1 MKELYLIDALNIIFR
16 NYHVMKNYPLLN
28 TQGENV
34 NAFIGFFKTLFFII
48 KEKNPKYLIITFD
61 SEVLTFRKQ
70 KYPNYKATRDLP
82 PDDLIPQIGWIKE
95 GLLKAKIPIFEL
107 EGYEADDLLAS
118 FAKKAAKNNYLTYII
133 SPDKDLLQTMSK
145 YIKILKIE
153 NNSFIEMDNEYVIKK
168 FGVNS
173 FQIKDYLAIVGDRSD
188 NIPGIKGIGLKG
200 AANLL
205 KEFKTLN
212 GIYSNLELINK
223 KHQELLIKE
232 KENAFLSYEL
242 VSLEENLKIPEIE
255 NFALKNFSEEIISL
269 FEKHSA
275 ISLIKTYKKDIL
287 KQEKEN
293 ADQKSLFKQEKENAD
308 QKSLFKQEKENAD
321 QKSLFK
327 QEPITN
333 SLDDINTID
342 TENVK
347 YRSITTKIEL
357 DDLIESLKK
366 AKYISID
373 TETSSLDTYTAK
385 LIGISV
391 SFKEFEGYYI
401 PIEAKGKIYIEKN
414 YIIQKFNNLF
424 ESNPKIIGQNFKF
437 DYKILKNNGFSPI
450 PPYFD
455 TMIAAYLIDTNSKVS
470 LDFLA
475 EKYLMHKNIKYEDV
489 IQKNDNN
496 FANISLEMATSY
508 SSEDA
513 DITFR
518 LFNIFTK
525 KLKEDKLDKLMHEI
539 EMPFNKVIIEMEENG
554 IYLDKEYLK
563 EYGKEL
569 GKELEVIESEIIK
582 SIGIDF
588 NLNSPKQMHE
598 ILFEKLNLKLPEKMK
613 KDSTD
618 IKVLES
624 LREQHE
630 SIENLIKYRQIA
642 KLKSTYTD
650 NLIELINYKTNRLHT
665 SFIQT
670 KTATGRI
677 TSINPNLQNIP
688 IKDEKGRKIRKA
700 FKPENGNIFISADY
714 SQIELAIL
722 AHLSQDEVL
731 IKAFENNKD
740 IHTETASKLFKIEE
754 KEITPNLRRIAK
766 SINFGIIYRMSDFR
780 LAKELGITKEEAKGF
795 INSYFDSYPK
805 IKEFIINQIN
815 FVRNAGY
822 SETILKRRRY
832 IKEINSNNY
841 LERSAAER
849 IAINSTIQGS
859 AADIM
864 KIAMVKVFN
873 EFKNKKMK
881 SKILL
886 QVHDEMLIESPIEE
900 ENEVKKILKI
910 IMETAYTLNL
920 PLRANIET
928 GKSWG
933 EIH

>member
-48 KEKNPKYLIITFD
+48 KEKNPEHLIITFD
-61 SEVLTFRKQ
+61 SEVPTFRKQ
-70 KYPNYKATRDLP
+70 KYPSYKATRDLP

-95 GLLKAKIPIFEL
+95 GLLKAKIPIFEM

-133 SPDKDLLQTMSK
+133 SPDKDLLQTMSE
-145 YIKILKIE
+145 YVKILKIE
-153 NNSFIEMDNEYVIKK
+153 NNSFIEMGNEYVTKK

-188 NIPGIKGIGLKG
+188 NIPGIKGIGAKG

-205 KEFKTLN
+205 REFKTLD
-212 GIYSNLELINK
+212 GIYSNLEIINK
-223 KHQELLIKE
+223 KHRELLIKE

-275 ISLIKTYKKDIL
+275 ITLIKTYKKDIL

-293 ADQKSLFKQEKENAD
+293 ADQKSLFKQE
-308 QKSLFKQEKENAD
+308 
-321 QKSLFK
+321 
-327 QEPITN
+327 PTTN
-333 SLDDINTID
+333 NLDDINTID

-385 LIGISV
+385 LIGISI
-391 SFKEFEGYYI
+391 SFKEFEGCYI

-424 ESNPKIIGQNFKF
+424 ESNPKIIGQNYKF
-437 DYKILKNNGFSPI
+437 DYKILKNNGFNPI

-489 IQKNDNN
+489 IQKNDN

-518 LFNIFTK
+518 LFNLFTK
-525 KLKEDKLDKLMHEI
+525 KLKEDKLDRLMHEI

-569 GKELEVIESEIIK
+569 GKELELIENEIIK

-815 FVRNAGY
+815 FVKNAGY

-849 IAINSTIQGS
+849 IAINSIIQGS

-873 EFKNKKMK
+873 EFKSKKME

-910 IMETAYTLNL
+910 MMETAYTLNL

>member
-1 MKELYLIDALNIIFR
+1 MRELYLIDALNIIFR

-28 TQGENV
+28 TRGENV

-48 KEKNPKYLIITFD
+48 KEKNPKHLIITFD
-61 SEVLTFRKQ
+61 SEIPTFRKQ
-70 KYPNYKATRDLP
+70 KYPNYKATRDAP

-95 GLLKAKIPIFEL
+95 GLLKAKIPIFEI

-133 SPDKDLLQTMSK
+133 SPDKDLLQTMSEH
-145 YIKILKIE
+145 IKILKIE
-153 NNSFIEMDNEYVIKK
+153 NNSFVEMDNEYVIKK
-168 FGVNS
+168 FGINS

-188 NIPGIKGIGLKG
+188 NIPGIKGIGPKG

-205 KEFKTLN
+205 REFKTLK
-212 GIYSNLELINK
+212 GIYSNLELISK
-223 KHQELLIKE
+223 KHQEILIKE
-232 KENAFLSYEL
+232 KENAFLSYDL
-242 VSLEENLKIPEIE
+242 VSLEEDLKIPEIE
-255 NFALKNFSEEIISL
+255 NFSLKNFSKELIPL

-287 KQEKEN
+287 KQEEEN
-293 ADQKSLFKQEKENAD
+293 VAQKSLFT
-308 QKSLFKQEKENAD
+308 
-321 QKSLFK
+321 
-327 QEPITN
+327 QEPVADN
-333 SLDDINTID
+333 LDTLNTID

-347 YRSITTKIEL
+347 YHSITTKKEL
-357 DDLIESLKK
+357 DNLIESLKK

-373 TETSSLDTYTAK
+373 TETSSLDIYTAR
-385 LIGISV
+385 LIGISI

-401 PIEAKGKIYIEKN
+401 PIEAKGKIYIEKH

-424 ESNPKIIGQNFKF
+424 ESNPKIIGQNYKF

-489 IQKNDNN
+489 IQKNDN

-525 KLKEDKLDKLMHEI
+525 KLKEDGLDKLMHEV
-539 EMPFNKVIIEMEENG
+539 EMPFNNVIIEMEENG
-554 IYLDKEYLK
+554 IYLDREYLK

-569 GKELEVIESEIIK
+569 GQELELIENEIIK
-582 SIGIDF
+582 SVGINF

-598 ILFEKLNLKLPEKMK
+598 ILFEKLNLKLSEKMK

-624 LREQHE
+624 LIEQHE
-630 SIENLIKYRQIA
+630 SIENIIKHRQIA

-650 NLIELINYKTNRLHT
+650 NLIELINHKTNRLHT

-722 AHLSQDEVL
+722 AHLSQDEAL

-754 KEITPNLRRIAK
+754 KEITPDLRRIAK

-805 IKEFIINQIN
+805 IKEFITNQIN
-815 FVRNAGY
+815 FVRNTGY

-849 IAINSTIQGS
+849 IAINSIIQGS

-864 KIAMVKVFN
+864 KIAMVRVFN
-873 EFKNKKMK
+873 EFKSKKME

-886 QVHDEMLIESPIEE
+886 QVHDEMLIESPIKEK
-900 ENEVKKILKI
+900 NEVEKILKI
-910 IMETAYTLNL
+910 MMETAYTLNL

>member
-1 MKELYLIDALNIIFR
+1 
-16 NYHVMKNYPLLN
+16 
-28 TQGENV
+28 
-34 NAFIGFFKTLFFII
+34 
-48 KEKNPKYLIITFD
+48 
-61 SEVLTFRKQ
+61 
-70 KYPNYKATRDLP
+70 
-82 PDDLIPQIGWIKE
+82 
-95 GLLKAKIPIFEL
+95 
-107 EGYEADDLLAS
+107 
-118 FAKKAAKNNYLTYII
+118 
-133 SPDKDLLQTMSK
+133 
-145 YIKILKIE
+145 
-153 NNSFIEMDNEYVIKK
+153 
-168 FGVNS
+168 
-173 FQIKDYLAIVGDRSD
+173 
-188 NIPGIKGIGLKG
+188 
-200 AANLL
+200 
-205 KEFKTLN
+205 
-212 GIYSNLELINK
+212 
-223 KHQELLIKE
+223 
-232 KENAFLSYEL
+232 
-242 VSLEENLKIPEIE
+242 
-255 NFALKNFSEEIISL
+255 
-269 FEKHSA
+269 
-275 ISLIKTYKKDIL
+275 
-287 KQEKEN
+287 
-293 ADQKSLFKQEKENAD
+293 
-308 QKSLFKQEKENAD
+308 
-321 QKSLFK
+321 
-327 QEPITN
+327 
-333 SLDDINTID
+333 
-342 TENVK
+342 
-347 YRSITTKIEL
+347 
-357 DDLIESLKK
+357 
-366 AKYISID
+366 
-373 TETSSLDTYTAK
+373 
-385 LIGISV
+385 
-391 SFKEFEGYYI
+391 
-401 PIEAKGKIYIEKN
+401 
-414 YIIQKFNNLF
+414 
-424 ESNPKIIGQNFKF
+424 
-437 DYKILKNNGFSPI
+437 
-450 PPYFD
+450 
-455 TMIAAYLIDTNSKVS
+455 
-470 LDFLA
+470 
-475 EKYLMHKNIKYEDV
+475 
-489 IQKNDNN
+489 
-496 FANISLEMATSY
+496 
-508 SSEDA
+508 
-513 DITFR
+513 
-518 LFNIFTK
+518 
-525 KLKEDKLDKLMHEI
+525 MHEI

-569 GKELEVIESEIIK
+569 GKELKAIENEIIK

-780 LAKELGITKEEAKGF
+780 LAKELRITKEEAKGF

-849 IAINSTIQGS
+849 IAINSIIQGS

-873 EFKNKKMK
+873 EFKSKKME

-910 IMETAYTLNL
+910 MMETAYTLNL

>member
-48 KEKNPKYLIITFD
+48 KEKNPEHLIVTFD
-61 SEVLTFRKQ
+61 SEVPTFRKQ
-70 KYPNYKATRDLP
+70 KYPSYKATRDSP

-118 FAKKAAKNNYLTYII
+118 FAKKAARNNYLTYII

-173 FQIKDYLAIVGDRSD
+173 FQVKDYLAIVGDRSD
-188 NIPGIKGIGLKG
+188 NIPGIKGIGPKG

-205 KEFKTLN
+205 REFKTLD

-223 KHQELLIKE
+223 KHRELLIKE

-242 VSLEENLKIPEIE
+242 ISLEENLKIPEIE

-275 ISLIKTYKKDIL
+275 IALIKTYKKDIL

-293 ADQKSLFKQEKENAD
+293 VDQKSLFKQE
-308 QKSLFKQEKENAD
+308 L
-321 QKSLFK
+321 
-327 QEPITN
+327 ITN
-333 SLDDINTID
+333 SLNDINTID

-347 YRSITTKIEL
+347 YYSITTKIEL
-357 DDLIESLKK
+357 DNLIESLKK

-385 LIGISV
+385 LIGISI

-401 PIEAKGKIYIEKN
+401 PIEAKGKIYIEKD

-424 ESNPKIIGQNFKF
+424 KSNPKIIGQNYKF

-489 IQKNDNN
+489 IQKNDN

-563 EYGKEL
+563 EYGREL
-569 GKELEVIESEIIK
+569 GKELELIENEIIK

-624 LREQHE
+624 LRGQHE

-688 IKDEKGRKIRKA
+688 IKDEKGRKIRKV
-700 FKPENGNIFISADY
+700 FKPEHGNIFISADY

-805 IKEFIINQIN
+805 IKEFITNQIN
-815 FVRNAGY
+815 FVRNTGY

-849 IAINSTIQGS
+849 IAINSIIQGS

-873 EFKNKKMK
+873 EFKSKKMG

-886 QVHDEMLIESPIEE
+886 QVHDEMLIESPVEE
-900 ENEVKKILKI
+900 ENEAKKILKI
-910 IMETAYTLNL
+910 MMETAYTLNL

>member
-1 MKELYLIDALNIIFR
+1 MRELYLIDALNIIFR

-28 TQGENV
+28 TRGENV

-48 KEKNPKYLIITFD
+48 KEKNPKHLIITFD
-61 SEVLTFRKQ
+61 SEIPTFRKQ
-70 KYPNYKATRDLP
+70 KYPNYKATRDAP

-95 GLLKAKIPIFEL
+95 GLLKAKIPIFEI

-133 SPDKDLLQTMSK
+133 SPDKDLLQTMSEH
-145 YIKILKIE
+145 IKILKIE
-153 NNSFIEMDNEYVIKK
+153 NNSFVEMDNEYVIKK
-168 FGVNS
+168 FGINS

-188 NIPGIKGIGLKG
+188 NIPGIKGIGPKG

-205 KEFKTLN
+205 REFKTLK
-212 GIYSNLELINK
+212 GIYSNLELISK
-223 KHQELLIKE
+223 KHQEILIKE
-232 KENAFLSYEL
+232 KENAFLSYDL
-242 VSLEENLKIPEIE
+242 VSLEEDLKIPEIE
-255 NFALKNFSEEIISL
+255 NFSLENFSKELISL

-287 KQEKEN
+287 KQEEEN
-293 ADQKSLFKQEKENAD
+293 VAQKSLFT
-308 QKSLFKQEKENAD
+308 
-321 QKSLFK
+321 
-327 QEPITN
+327 QEPIADN
-333 SLDDINTID
+333 LDTLNTID

-347 YRSITTKIEL
+347 YHSITTKKEL
-357 DDLIESLKK
+357 DNLIESLKK

-373 TETSSLDTYTAK
+373 TETSSLDIYTAR
-385 LIGISV
+385 LIGISI

-401 PIEAKGKIYIEKN
+401 PIEAKGKIYIEKH

-424 ESNPKIIGQNFKF
+424 ESNPKIIGQNYKF

-489 IQKNDNN
+489 IQKNDN

-525 KLKEDKLDKLMHEI
+525 KLKEDGLDKLMHEV
-539 EMPFNKVIIEMEENG
+539 EMPFNNVIIEMEENG
-554 IYLDKEYLK
+554 IYLDREYLK

-569 GKELEVIESEIIK
+569 GQELELIENEIIK
-582 SIGIDF
+582 SIGINF

-624 LREQHE
+624 LIGQHE
-630 SIENLIKYRQIA
+630 SIENIIKHRQIA

-650 NLIELINYKTNRLHT
+650 NLIELINHKTNRLHT

-722 AHLSQDEVL
+722 AHLSQDEAL

-754 KEITPNLRRIAK
+754 KEITPDLRRIAK

-805 IKEFIINQIN
+805 IKEFITNQIN
-815 FVRNAGY
+815 FVRNTGY

-849 IAINSTIQGS
+849 IAINSIIQGS

-864 KIAMVKVFN
+864 KIAMVRVFN
-873 EFKNKKMK
+873 EFKSKKME

-886 QVHDEMLIESPIEE
+886 QVHDEMLIESPIKEK
-900 ENEVKKILKI
+900 NEVEKILKI
-910 IMETAYTLNL
+910 MMETAYTLNL

>member
-1 MKELYLIDALNIIFR
+1 MRELYLIDALNIIFR

-28 TQGENV
+28 TRGENV

-48 KEKNPKYLIITFD
+48 KEKNPKHLIITFD
-61 SEVLTFRKQ
+61 SEIPTFRKQ
-70 KYPNYKATRDLP
+70 KYPNYKATRDAP

-95 GLLKAKIPIFEL
+95 GLLKAKIPIFEI

-133 SPDKDLLQTMSK
+133 SPDKDLLQTMSEH
-145 YIKILKIE
+145 IKILKIE
-153 NNSFIEMDNEYVIKK
+153 NNSFVEMDNEYVIKK
-168 FGVNS
+168 FGINS

-188 NIPGIKGIGLKG
+188 NIPGIKGIGPKG

-205 KEFKTLN
+205 REFKTLK
-212 GIYSNLELINK
+212 GIYSNLELISK
-223 KHQELLIKE
+223 KHQEILIKE
-232 KENAFLSYEL
+232 KENAFLSYDL
-242 VSLEENLKIPEIE
+242 VSLEEDLKIPEIE
-255 NFALKNFSEEIISL
+255 NFSLENFSKELISL

-287 KQEKEN
+287 KQEEEN
-293 ADQKSLFKQEKENAD
+293 VAQKSLFT
-308 QKSLFKQEKENAD
+308 
-321 QKSLFK
+321 
-327 QEPITN
+327 QEPIADN
-333 SLDDINTID
+333 LDTLNTID

-347 YRSITTKIEL
+347 YHSITTKKEL
-357 DDLIESLKK
+357 DNLIESLKK

-373 TETSSLDTYTAK
+373 TETSSLDIYTAR
-385 LIGISV
+385 LIGISI

-401 PIEAKGKIYIEKN
+401 PIEAKGKIYIEKH

-424 ESNPKIIGQNFKF
+424 ESNPKIIGQNYKF

-489 IQKNDNN
+489 IQKNDN

-525 KLKEDKLDKLMHEI
+525 KLKEDGLDKLMHEV
-539 EMPFNKVIIEMEENG
+539 EMPFNNVIIEMEENG
-554 IYLDKEYLK
+554 IYLDREYLK

-569 GKELEVIESEIIK
+569 GQELELIENEIIK
-582 SIGIDF
+582 SIGINF

-598 ILFEKLNLKLPEKMK
+598 ILFEKLNLKLSEKMK

-624 LREQHE
+624 LIGQHE
-630 SIENLIKYRQIA
+630 SIENIIKHRQIA

-650 NLIELINYKTNRLHT
+650 NLIELINHKTNRLHT

-722 AHLSQDEVL
+722 AHLSQDEAL

-754 KEITPNLRRIAK
+754 KEITPDLRRIAK

-805 IKEFIINQIN
+805 IKEFITNQIN
-815 FVRNAGY
+815 FVRNTGY

-849 IAINSTIQGS
+849 IAINSIIQGS

-864 KIAMVKVFN
+864 KIAMVRVFN
-873 EFKNKKMK
+873 EFKSKKME

-886 QVHDEMLIESPIEE
+886 QVHDEMLIESPIKEK
-900 ENEVKKILKI
+900 NEVEKILKI
-910 IMETAYTLNL
+910 MMETAYTLNL

>member
-34 NAFIGFFKTLFFII
+34 NAFVGFFKTLFFII
-48 KEKNPKYLIITFD
+48 KEKNPKHLIITFD
-61 SEVLTFRKQ
+61 SEIPTFRKQ
-70 KYPNYKATRDLP
+70 KYPNYKATRDAP
-82 PDDLIPQIGWIKE
+82 PDDLIPQIGWIKK
-95 GLLKAKIPIFEL
+95 GLLKAKIPIFEI

-118 FAKKAAKNNYLTYII
+118 FAKKATQNNYLTYII
-133 SPDKDLLQTMSK
+133 SPDKDLLQIMSEH
-145 YIKILKIE
+145 IKILKIE
-153 NNSFIEMDNEYVIKK
+153 NNRFVEMDNEYVIKK
-168 FGVNS
+168 FGINS

-188 NIPGIKGIGLKG
+188 NIPGIKGIGPKG

-205 KEFKTLN
+205 REFKTLK
-212 GIYSNLELINK
+212 GIYSNLELITK
-223 KHQELLIKE
+223 KHQEILIKE
-232 KENAFLSYEL
+232 KENAFLSYDL

-275 ISLIKTYKKDIL
+275 ITLIKTYKRDIL
-287 KQEKEN
+287 KQEEEN
-293 ADQKSLFKQEKENAD
+293 LAQKSLFKQESTT
-308 QKSLFKQEKENAD
+308 KSIDTL
-321 QKSLFK
+321 
-327 QEPITN
+327 
-333 SLDDINTID
+333 NTID

-347 YRSITTKIEL
+347 YHSITTKKEL
-357 DDLIESLKK
+357 DNLIESLKK

-373 TETSSLDTYTAK
+373 TETSSLDIYTAR
-385 LIGISV
+385 LIGISI

-401 PIEAKGKIYIEKN
+401 PIEARGKIYIEKH
-414 YIIQKFNNLF
+414 YIIQKFNNFF
-424 ESNPKIIGQNFKF
+424 ESNPKIIGQNYKF
-437 DYKILKNNGFSPI
+437 DYKILKNNGFNPI

-489 IQKNDNN
+489 IQKNDN
-496 FANISLEMATSY
+496 FAGISLEMATSY

-518 LFNIFTK
+518 LFNVFSK
-525 KLKEDKLDKLMHEI
+525 KLKEDSLDKLMHEI
-539 EMPFNKVIIEMEENG
+539 EMPFNNVIIEMEENG
-554 IYLDKEYLK
+554 IYLDREYLK

-569 GKELEVIESEIIK
+569 GKELELIETEIIK

-624 LREQHE
+624 LRGQHE
-630 SIENLIKYRQIA
+630 SIENLIKHRQIA

-665 SFIQT
+665 NFIQT
-670 KTATGRI
+670 KTATGRV

-795 INSYFDSYPK
+795 IDSYFDSYPK

-815 FVRNAGY
+815 FVRNTGY

-849 IAINSTIQGS
+849 ISINSIIQGS

-873 EFKNKKMK
+873 EFKSKKME

-886 QVHDEMLIESPIEE
+886 QVHDEMLIESPIKE

-910 IMETAYTLNL
+910 MMETAYTLTP

>member
-48 KEKNPKYLIITFD
+48 KEKNPEHLIITFD
-61 SEVLTFRKQ
+61 SEVPTFRKQ
-70 KYPNYKATRDLP
+70 KYPSYKATRDLP

-95 GLLKAKIPIFEL
+95 GLLKAKIPIFEM

-133 SPDKDLLQTMSK
+133 SPDKDLLQTMSE
-145 YIKILKIE
+145 YVKILKIE
-153 NNSFIEMDNEYVIKK
+153 NNSFIEMDNEYVTKK

-188 NIPGIKGIGLKG
+188 NIPGIKGIGAKG

-205 KEFKTLN
+205 REFKTLD
-212 GIYSNLELINK
+212 GIYSNLEIINK
-223 KHQELLIKE
+223 KHRELLIKE

-275 ISLIKTYKKDIL
+275 ITLIKTYKKDIL

-293 ADQKSLFKQEKENAD
+293 ADQKSLFKQE
-308 QKSLFKQEKENAD
+308 
-321 QKSLFK
+321 
-327 QEPITN
+327 PTTN
-333 SLDDINTID
+333 NLDDINTID

-385 LIGISV
+385 LIGISI
-391 SFKEFEGYYI
+391 SFKEFEGCYI

-424 ESNPKIIGQNFKF
+424 ESNPKIIGQNYKF
-437 DYKILKNNGFSPI
+437 DYKILKNNGFNPI

-489 IQKNDNN
+489 IQKNDN

-518 LFNIFTK
+518 LFNLFTK
-525 KLKEDKLDKLMHEI
+525 KLKEDKLDRLMHEI

-569 GKELEVIESEIIK
+569 GKELELIENEIIK

-815 FVRNAGY
+815 FVKNAGY

-849 IAINSTIQGS
+849 IAINSIIQGS

-873 EFKNKKMK
+873 EFKSKKME

-910 IMETAYTLNL
+910 MMETAYILNL

>member
-48 KEKNPKYLIITFD
+48 KEKNPEHLIITFD
-61 SEVLTFRKQ
+61 SEVPTFRKQ
-70 KYPNYKATRDLP
+70 KYPSYKATRDLP

-95 GLLKAKIPIFEL
+95 GLLKAKIPIFEM

-133 SPDKDLLQTMSK
+133 SPDKDLLQTMSE
-145 YIKILKIE
+145 YVKILKIE
-153 NNSFIEMDNEYVIKK
+153 NNSFIEMDNEYVTKK

-188 NIPGIKGIGLKG
+188 NIPGIKGIGAKG

-205 KEFKTLN
+205 REFKTLD
-212 GIYSNLELINK
+212 GIYSNLEIINK
-223 KHQELLIKE
+223 KHRELLIKE

-275 ISLIKTYKKDIL
+275 IALIKTYKKDIL

-293 ADQKSLFKQEKENAD
+293 ADQKSLFKQE
-308 QKSLFKQEKENAD
+308 
-321 QKSLFK
+321 
-327 QEPITN
+327 PTTN

-357 DDLIESLKK
+357 DNLIESLKK

-385 LIGISV
+385 LIGISI

-424 ESNPKIIGQNFKF
+424 ESNPKIIGQNYKF
-437 DYKILKNNGFSPI
+437 DYKILKNNGFNPI

-489 IQKNDNN
+489 IQKNDN

-569 GKELEVIESEIIK
+569 GKELEAIENEIIK

-849 IAINSTIQGS
+849 IAINSIIQGS

-873 EFKNKKMK
+873 EFKSKKME

-910 IMETAYTLNL
+910 MMETAYILNL

>member
-48 KEKNPKYLIITFD
+48 KEKNPEHLIITFD
-61 SEVLTFRKQ
+61 SEVPTFRKQ
-70 KYPNYKATRDLP
+70 KYPSYKATRDLP

-95 GLLKAKIPIFEL
+95 GLLKAKIPIFEM

-133 SPDKDLLQTMSK
+133 SPDKDLLQTMSE
-145 YIKILKIE
+145 YVKILKIE
-153 NNSFIEMDNEYVIKK
+153 NNSFIEMDNEYVTKK

-188 NIPGIKGIGLKG
+188 NIPGIKGIGAKG

-205 KEFKTLN
+205 REFKTLDE
-212 GIYSNLELINK
+212 IYSNLEIINK
-223 KHQELLIKE
+223 KHRELLIKE

-275 ISLIKTYKKDIL
+275 IALIKTYKKDIL

-293 ADQKSLFKQEKENAD
+293 ADQKSLFKQE
-308 QKSLFKQEKENAD
+308 
-321 QKSLFK
+321 
-327 QEPITN
+327 PTTN

-385 LIGISV
+385 LIGISI

-424 ESNPKIIGQNFKF
+424 ESNPKIIGQNYKF
-437 DYKILKNNGFSPI
+437 DYKILKNNGFNPI

-489 IQKNDNN
+489 IQKNDN

-569 GKELEVIESEIIK
+569 GKELEAIENEIIK

-815 FVRNAGY
+815 FVKNAGY

-849 IAINSTIQGS
+849 IAINSIIQGS

-873 EFKNKKMK
+873 EFKSKKME

-910 IMETAYTLNL
+910 MMETAYTLNL

>member
-48 KEKNPKYLIITFD
+48 KEKNPEHLIITFD
-61 SEVLTFRKQ
+61 SEVPTFRKQ
-70 KYPNYKATRDLP
+70 KYPSYKATRDLP

-95 GLLKAKIPIFEL
+95 GLLKAKIPIFEM

-133 SPDKDLLQTMSK
+133 SPDKDLLQTMSE
-145 YIKILKIE
+145 YVKILKIE
-153 NNSFIEMDNEYVIKK
+153 NNSFIEMGNEYVTKK

-188 NIPGIKGIGLKG
+188 NIPGIKGIGAKG

-205 KEFKTLN
+205 REFKTLD
-212 GIYSNLELINK
+212 GIYSNLEIINK
-223 KHQELLIKE
+223 KHRELLIKE

-275 ISLIKTYKKDIL
+275 ITLIKTYKKDIL

-293 ADQKSLFKQEKENAD
+293 ADQKSLFKQE
-308 QKSLFKQEKENAD
+308 
-321 QKSLFK
+321 
-327 QEPITN
+327 PTTN
-333 SLDDINTID
+333 NLDDINTID

-385 LIGISV
+385 LIGISI
-391 SFKEFEGYYI
+391 SFKEFEGCYI

-424 ESNPKIIGQNFKF
+424 ESNPKIIGQNYKF
-437 DYKILKNNGFSPI
+437 DYKILKNNGFNPI

-489 IQKNDNN
+489 IQKNDN

-518 LFNIFTK
+518 LFNLFTK
-525 KLKEDKLDKLMHEI
+525 KLKEDKLDRLMHEI

-569 GKELEVIESEIIK
+569 GKELELIENEIIK

-815 FVRNAGY
+815 FVKNAGY

-849 IAINSTIQGS
+849 IAINSIIQGS

-873 EFKNKKMK
+873 EFKSKKME

-910 IMETAYTLNL
+910 MMETAYTLNL

-933 EIH
+933 EIQ

>member
-48 KEKNPKYLIITFD
+48 KEKNPEHLIITFD
-61 SEVLTFRKQ
+61 SEVPTFRKQ
-70 KYPNYKATRDLP
+70 KYPSYKATRDLP

-95 GLLKAKIPIFEL
+95 GLLKAKIPIFEM

-133 SPDKDLLQTMSK
+133 SPDKDLLQTMSE
-145 YIKILKIE
+145 YVKILKIE
-153 NNSFIEMDNEYVIKK
+153 NNSFIEMDNEYVTKK

-188 NIPGIKGIGLKG
+188 NIPGIKGIGAKG

-205 KEFKTLN
+205 REFKTLD
-212 GIYSNLELINK
+212 GIYSNLEIINK
-223 KHQELLIKE
+223 KHRELLIKE

-275 ISLIKTYKKDIL
+275 IALIKTYKKDIL

-293 ADQKSLFKQEKENAD
+293 ADQKSLFKQE
-308 QKSLFKQEKENAD
+308 
-321 QKSLFK
+321 
-327 QEPITN
+327 PTTN

-347 YRSITTKIEL
+347 YRSITAKIEL

-385 LIGISV
+385 LIGISI
-391 SFKEFEGYYI
+391 SFKEFEGCYI

-424 ESNPKIIGQNFKF
+424 ESNPKIIGQNYKF
-437 DYKILKNNGFSPI
+437 DYKILKNNGFNPI

-489 IQKNDNN
+489 IQKNDN

-569 GKELEVIESEIIK
+569 GKELEAIENEIIK

-849 IAINSTIQGS
+849 IAINSIIQGS

-873 EFKNKKMK
+873 EFKSKKME

-910 IMETAYTLNL
+910 MMETAYILNL

>member
-48 KEKNPKYLIITFD
+48 KEKNPEHLIITFD
-61 SEVLTFRKQ
+61 SEVPTFRKQ
-70 KYPNYKATRDLP
+70 KYPSYKATRDLP

-95 GLLKAKIPIFEL
+95 GLLKAKIPIFEM

-133 SPDKDLLQTMSK
+133 SPDKDLLQTMSE
-145 YIKILKIE
+145 YVKILKIE
-153 NNSFIEMDNEYVIKK
+153 NNSFIEMDNEYVTKK

-188 NIPGIKGIGLKG
+188 NIPGIKGIGAKG

-205 KEFKTLN
+205 REFKTLD
-212 GIYSNLELINK
+212 GIYSNLEIINK
-223 KHQELLIKE
+223 KHRELLIKE

-275 ISLIKTYKKDIL
+275 IALIKTYKKDIL

-293 ADQKSLFKQEKENAD
+293 ADQKSLFKQE
-308 QKSLFKQEKENAD
+308 
-321 QKSLFK
+321 
-327 QEPITN
+327 PTTN

-357 DDLIESLKK
+357 DNLIESLKK

-385 LIGISV
+385 LIGISI

-424 ESNPKIIGQNFKF
+424 ESNPKIIGQNYKF
-437 DYKILKNNGFSPI
+437 DYKILKNNGFNPI

-489 IQKNDNN
+489 IQKNDN

-569 GKELEVIESEIIK
+569 GKELEAIENEIIK

-722 AHLSQDEVL
+722 AHLSQDKVL

-815 FVRNAGY
+815 FVKNAGY

-849 IAINSTIQGS
+849 IAINSIIQGS

-873 EFKNKKMK
+873 EFKSKKME

-910 IMETAYTLNL
+910 MMETAYILNL

>member
-1 MKELYLIDALNIIFR
+1 MRELYLIDALNIIFR

-28 TQGENV
+28 TRGENV

-48 KEKNPKYLIITFD
+48 KEKNPKHLIITFD
-61 SEVLTFRKQ
+61 SEIPTFRKQ
-70 KYPNYKATRDLP
+70 KYPNYKATRDAP

-95 GLLKAKIPIFEL
+95 GLLKAKIPIFEI

-133 SPDKDLLQTMSK
+133 SPDKDLLQTMSEH
-145 YIKILKIE
+145 IKILKIE
-153 NNSFIEMDNEYVIKK
+153 NNSFVEMDNEYVIKK
-168 FGVNS
+168 FGINS

-188 NIPGIKGIGLKG
+188 NIPGIKGIGPKG

-205 KEFKTLN
+205 REFKTLK
-212 GIYSNLELINK
+212 GIYSNLELISK
-223 KHQELLIKE
+223 KHQEILIKE
-232 KENAFLSYEL
+232 KENAFLSYDL
-242 VSLEENLKIPEIE
+242 VSLEEDLKIPEIE
-255 NFALKNFSEEIISL
+255 NFSLKNFSKELISL

-287 KQEKEN
+287 KQEEEN
-293 ADQKSLFKQEKENAD
+293 VAQKSLFT
-308 QKSLFKQEKENAD
+308 
-321 QKSLFK
+321 
-327 QEPITN
+327 QEPVADN
-333 SLDDINTID
+333 LDTLNTID

-347 YRSITTKIEL
+347 YHSITTKKEL
-357 DDLIESLKK
+357 DNLIESLKK

-373 TETSSLDTYTAK
+373 TETSSLDIYTAR
-385 LIGISV
+385 LIGISI

-401 PIEAKGKIYIEKN
+401 PIEAKGKIYIEKH

-424 ESNPKIIGQNFKF
+424 ESNPKIIGQNYKF

-489 IQKNDNN
+489 IQKNDN

-525 KLKEDKLDKLMHEI
+525 KLKEDGLDKLMHEV
-539 EMPFNKVIIEMEENG
+539 EMPFNNVIIEMEENG
-554 IYLDKEYLK
+554 IYLDREYLK

-569 GKELEVIESEIIK
+569 GQELELIENEIIK
-582 SIGIDF
+582 SIGINF

-598 ILFEKLNLKLPEKMK
+598 ILFEKLNLKLSEKMK

-624 LREQHE
+624 LIGQHE
-630 SIENLIKYRQIA
+630 SIENIIKHRQIA

-650 NLIELINYKTNRLHT
+650 NLIELINHKTNRLHT

-722 AHLSQDEVL
+722 AHLSQDEAL

-754 KEITPNLRRIAK
+754 KEITPDLRRIAK

-805 IKEFIINQIN
+805 IKEFITNQIN
-815 FVRNAGY
+815 FVRNTGY

-849 IAINSTIQGS
+849 IAINSIIQGS

-864 KIAMVKVFN
+864 KIAMVRVFN
-873 EFKNKKMK
+873 EFKSKKME

-886 QVHDEMLIESPIEE
+886 QVHDEMLIESPIKEK
-900 ENEVKKILKI
+900 NEVEKILKI
-910 IMETAYTLNL
+910 MMETAYTLNL

>member
-1 MKELYLIDALNIIFR
+1 
-16 NYHVMKNYPLLN
+16 
-28 TQGENV
+28 
-34 NAFIGFFKTLFFII
+34 
-48 KEKNPKYLIITFD
+48 
-61 SEVLTFRKQ
+61 
-70 KYPNYKATRDLP
+70 
-82 PDDLIPQIGWIKE
+82 
-95 GLLKAKIPIFEL
+95 
-107 EGYEADDLLAS
+107 
-118 FAKKAAKNNYLTYII
+118 
-133 SPDKDLLQTMSK
+133 
-145 YIKILKIE
+145 
-153 NNSFIEMDNEYVIKK
+153 
-168 FGVNS
+168 
-173 FQIKDYLAIVGDRSD
+173 
-188 NIPGIKGIGLKG
+188 
-200 AANLL
+200 ANLL
-205 KEFKTLN
+205 REFKTLD
-212 GIYSNLELINK
+212 GIYSNLEIINK
-223 KHQELLIKE
+223 KHRELLIKE

-275 ISLIKTYKKDIL
+275 IALIKTYKKDIL

-293 ADQKSLFKQEKENAD
+293 ADQKSLFKQE
-308 QKSLFKQEKENAD
+308 
-321 QKSLFK
+321 
-327 QEPITN
+327 PTTN

-385 LIGISV
+385 LIGISI

-424 ESNPKIIGQNFKF
+424 ESNPKIIGQNYKF
-437 DYKILKNNGFSPI
+437 DYKILKNNGFNPI

-489 IQKNDNN
+489 IQKNDN

-569 GKELEVIESEIIK
+569 GKELEAIENEIIK

-849 IAINSTIQGS
+849 IAINSIIQGS

-873 EFKNKKMK
+873 EFKSKKME

-910 IMETAYTLNL
+910 MMETAYTLNL

>member
-1 MKELYLIDALNIIFR
+1 M
-16 NYHVMKNYPLLN
+16 
-28 TQGENV
+28 
-34 NAFIGFFKTLFFII
+34 
-48 KEKNPKYLIITFD
+48 
-61 SEVLTFRKQ
+61 
-70 KYPNYKATRDLP
+70 
-82 PDDLIPQIGWIKE
+82 
-95 GLLKAKIPIFEL
+95 
-107 EGYEADDLLAS
+107 
-118 FAKKAAKNNYLTYII
+118 
-133 SPDKDLLQTMSK
+133 
-145 YIKILKIE
+145 
-153 NNSFIEMDNEYVIKK
+153 
-168 FGVNS
+168 
-173 FQIKDYLAIVGDRSD
+173 
-188 NIPGIKGIGLKG
+188 
-200 AANLL
+200 
-205 KEFKTLN
+205 
-212 GIYSNLELINK
+212 
-223 KHQELLIKE
+223 
-232 KENAFLSYEL
+232 
-242 VSLEENLKIPEIE
+242 
-255 NFALKNFSEEIISL
+255 

-275 ISLIKTYKKDIL
+275 IALIKTYKKDIL

-293 ADQKSLFKQEKENAD
+293 ADQKSLFKQE
-308 QKSLFKQEKENAD
+308 
-321 QKSLFK
+321 
-327 QEPITN
+327 PTTN

-385 LIGISV
+385 LIGISI

-424 ESNPKIIGQNFKF
+424 ESNPKIIGQNYKF
-437 DYKILKNNGFSPI
+437 DYKILKNNGFNPI

-489 IQKNDNN
+489 IQKNDN

-518 LFNIFTK
+518 LFNLFTK

-569 GKELEVIESEIIK
+569 GKELEAIENEIIK

-722 AHLSQDEVL
+722 AHLSQDEIL

-780 LAKELGITKEEAKGF
+780 LAKELRITKEEAKGF

-849 IAINSTIQGS
+849 IAINSIIQGS

-873 EFKNKKMK
+873 EFKSKKME

-910 IMETAYTLNL
+910 MMETAYTLNL

>member
-16 NYHVMKNYPLLN
+16 NYHVLKNYPLLN

-48 KEKNPKYLIITFD
+48 KEKNPEHLIIAFD
-61 SEVLTFRKQ
+61 SEVPTFRKQ
-70 KYPNYKATRDLP
+70 KYPNYKATRDAP
-82 PDDLIPQIGWIKE
+82 PNDLIPQIGWIKE
-95 GLLKAKIPIFEL
+95 GLLKAKIPIFEI
-107 EGYEADDLLAS
+107 EGYEADDILAS
-118 FAKKAAKNNYLTYII
+118 FAKKAEKNNYLTYII
-133 SPDKDLLQTMSK
+133 SPDKDLLQTMSE

-153 NNSFIEMDNEYVIKK
+153 NNSFVEMNNEYVIKK
-168 FGVNS
+168 FGINS

-188 NIPGIKGIGLKG
+188 NIPGIKGIGSKG

-205 KEFKTLN
+205 REFKTLK

-223 KHQELLIKE
+223 KHQEILIKE
-232 KENAFLSYEL
+232 KENAFLSYDL
-242 VSLEENLKIPEIE
+242 VSLEENLQIPEIE
-255 NFALKNFSEEIISL
+255 NFHLKNFSEEIISL

-275 ISLIKTYKKDIL
+275 VALIKTYKKDIL
-287 KQEKEN
+287 KQKEEN
-293 ADQKSLFKQEKENAD
+293 LGQKSLFE
-308 QKSLFKQEKENAD
+308 
-321 QKSLFK
+321 
-327 QEPITN
+327 QEPITK
-333 SLDDINTID
+333 SLNTLNTID

-347 YRSITTKIEL
+347 YHSITTKKEL
-357 DDLIESLKK
+357 DNLIESLKQ

-385 LIGISV
+385 LIGISI

-401 PIEAKGKIYIEKN
+401 PIEAKGKFYIEKH

-424 ESNPKIIGQNFKF
+424 KSNPKIIGQNYKF

-489 IQKNDNN
+489 IQKNDN

-508 SSEDA
+508 SCEDA

-518 LFNIFTK
+518 LFNIFTE
-525 KLKEDKLDKLMHEI
+525 KLKGDGLDKLMHEI

-554 IYLDKEYLK
+554 IYLDKKYLK

-569 GKELEVIESEIIK
+569 GKELELIENEIIK

-630 SIENLIKYRQIA
+630 SIENLIKHRRIA

-670 KTATGRI
+670 RTATGRI

-722 AHLSQDEVL
+722 AHLSQDEAL

-740 IHTETASKLFKIEE
+740 IHIETASKLFKTEE

-815 FVRNAGY
+815 FVKNTGY

-849 IAINSTIQGS
+849 IAINSAIQGS

-864 KIAMVKVFN
+864 KIAMIKVFN
-873 EFKNKKMK
+873 EFKSKKME

-886 QVHDEMLIESPIEE
+886 QVHDEMLIESPIKE

-910 IMETAYTLNL
+910 MMETAYTLNL

>member
-16 NYHVMKNYPLLN
+16 NYHVLKNYPLLN

-48 KEKNPKYLIITFD
+48 KEKNPEHLIIAFD
-61 SEVLTFRKQ
+61 SEVPTFRKQ
-70 KYPNYKATRDLP
+70 KYPNYKATRDAP
-82 PDDLIPQIGWIKE
+82 PNDLIPQIGWIKE
-95 GLLKAKIPIFEL
+95 GLLKAKIPIFEI
-107 EGYEADDLLAS
+107 EGYEADDILAS
-118 FAKKAAKNNYLTYII
+118 FAKKAEKNNYLTYII
-133 SPDKDLLQTMSK
+133 SPDKDLLQTISE

-153 NNSFIEMDNEYVIKK
+153 NNSFVEMNNEYVIKK

-188 NIPGIKGIGLKG
+188 NIPGIKGIGSKG

-205 KEFKTLN
+205 REFKTLK

-223 KHQELLIKE
+223 KHQEILIKE
-232 KENAFLSYEL
+232 KENAFLSYDL
-242 VSLEENLKIPEIE
+242 ISLEENLQIPEIE
-255 NFALKNFSEEIISL
+255 DFYLKNFSEEIISL

-275 ISLIKTYKKDIL
+275 AALIKTYKKDIL
-287 KQEKEN
+287 KQKEEN
-293 ADQKSLFKQEKENAD
+293 LGQKSLFE
-308 QKSLFKQEKENAD
+308 
-321 QKSLFK
+321 
-327 QEPITN
+327 QEPITK
-333 SLDDINTID
+333 SLNTLNTID

-347 YRSITTKIEL
+347 YHSITTKKEL
-357 DDLIESLKK
+357 DNLIESLKQ

-385 LIGISV
+385 LIGISI

-401 PIEAKGKIYIEKN
+401 PIEAKGKFYIEKY

-424 ESNPKIIGQNFKF
+424 KSNPKIIGQNYKF

-455 TMIAAYLIDTNSKVS
+455 TMIAAYLVDTNSKVS

-489 IQKNDNN
+489 IQKNDN
-496 FANISLEMATSY
+496 FANISLEMATNY
-508 SSEDA
+508 SCEDA

-518 LFNIFTK
+518 LFNIFTE
-525 KLKEDKLDKLMHEI
+525 KLKGDGLDKLMHEI

-554 IYLDKEYLK
+554 IYLDKKYLK

-569 GKELEVIESEIIK
+569 GKELELIENEIIK

-630 SIENLIKYRQIA
+630 SIENLIKHRRIA

-670 KTATGRI
+670 RTATGRI

-714 SQIELAIL
+714 SQIELVIL
-722 AHLSQDEVL
+722 AHLSQDEAL

-740 IHTETASKLFKIEE
+740 IHIETASKLFKIKE

-815 FVRNAGY
+815 FVKNAGY

-849 IAINSTIQGS
+849 IAINSAIQGS

-864 KIAMVKVFN
+864 KIAMIKVFN
-873 EFKNKKMK
+873 EFKSKKME

-886 QVHDEMLIESPIEE
+886 QVHDEMLIESPIKE

-910 IMETAYTLNL
+910 MMETAYTLNL

>member
-48 KEKNPKYLIITFD
+48 KEKNPEHLIITFD
-61 SEVLTFRKQ
+61 SEVPTFRKQ
-70 KYPNYKATRDLP
+70 KYPSYKATRDAP

-95 GLLKAKIPIFEL
+95 GLLKAKIPIFEI

-118 FAKKAAKNNYLTYII
+118 FAKKAANNNYLTYII
-133 SPDKDLLQTMSK
+133 SPDKDLLQTMSD

-153 NNSFIEMDNEYVIKK
+153 NNSFIDMDNDYVIKK

-188 NIPGIKGIGLKG
+188 NIPGIKGIGPKG

-205 KEFKTLN
+205 REFKTLE

-223 KHQELLIKE
+223 NHRELLIKE

-255 NFALKNFSEEIISL
+255 NFALKNFSEELIPL

-275 ISLIKTYKKDIL
+275 IALIKTYKKDIL
-287 KQEKEN
+287 
-293 ADQKSLFKQEKENAD
+293 
-308 QKSLFKQEKENAD
+308 KQEKENAD

-347 YRSITTKIEL
+347 YRAITTKIEI
-357 DDLIESLKK
+357 DDLIENLKK

-385 LIGISV
+385 LIGISI

-401 PIEAKGKIYIEKN
+401 PIEAKGKTYIEKN
-414 YIIQKFNNLF
+414 YIIQKFDNLF
-424 ESNPKIIGQNFKF
+424 KSNPKIIGQNYKF

-489 IQKNDNN
+489 IQKNDN

-525 KLKEDKLDKLMHEI
+525 KLKEDKLDNLMHEI

-563 EYGKEL
+563 GYGKEL
-569 GKELEVIESEIIK
+569 GKELELIEKEIIK

-624 LREQHE
+624 LRGQHE
-630 SIENLIKYRQIA
+630 SIENLIKYRQLA

-722 AHLSQDEVL
+722 AHLSQDEAL
-731 IKAFENNKD
+731 IKAFESNKD

-873 EFKNKKMK
+873 EFKRNKME

-886 QVHDEMLIESPIEE
+886 QVHDEMLIESPIKE

-910 IMETAYTLNL
+910 MMETAYTLNL
-920 PLRANIET
+920 PLKANIET

>member
-1 MKELYLIDALNIIFR
+1 MRELYLIDALNIIFR

-28 TQGENV
+28 TRGENV

-48 KEKNPKYLIITFD
+48 KEKNPKHLIITFD
-61 SEVLTFRKQ
+61 SEIPTFRKQ
-70 KYPNYKATRDLP
+70 KYPNYKATRDAP

-95 GLLKAKIPIFEL
+95 GLLKAKIPIFEI

-133 SPDKDLLQTMSK
+133 SPDKDLLQTMSEH
-145 YIKILKIE
+145 IKILKIE
-153 NNSFIEMDNEYVIKK
+153 NNSFVEMDNEYVIKK
-168 FGVNS
+168 FGINS

-188 NIPGIKGIGLKG
+188 NIPGIKGIGPKG

-205 KEFKTLN
+205 REFKTLK
-212 GIYSNLELINK
+212 GIYSNLELISK
-223 KHQELLIKE
+223 KHQEILIKE
-232 KENAFLSYEL
+232 KENAFLSYDL
-242 VSLEENLKIPEIE
+242 VSLEEDLKIPEIE
-255 NFALKNFSEEIISL
+255 NFSLKNFSKELISL

-287 KQEKEN
+287 KQEEEN
-293 ADQKSLFKQEKENAD
+293 VAQKSLFT
-308 QKSLFKQEKENAD
+308 
-321 QKSLFK
+321 
-327 QEPITN
+327 QEPVADN
-333 SLDDINTID
+333 LDTLNTID

-347 YRSITTKIEL
+347 YHSITTKKEL
-357 DDLIESLKK
+357 DNLIESLKK

-373 TETSSLDTYTAK
+373 TETSSLDIYTAR
-385 LIGISV
+385 LIGISI

-401 PIEAKGKIYIEKN
+401 PIEAKGKIYIEKH

-424 ESNPKIIGQNFKF
+424 ESNPKIIGQNYKF

-489 IQKNDNN
+489 IQKNDN

-525 KLKEDKLDKLMHEI
+525 KLKEDGLDKLMHEV
-539 EMPFNKVIIEMEENG
+539 EMPFNNVIIEMEENG
-554 IYLDKEYLK
+554 IYLDREYLK

-569 GKELEVIESEIIK
+569 GQELELIENEIIK
-582 SIGIDF
+582 SIGINF

-624 LREQHE
+624 LIGQHE
-630 SIENLIKYRQIA
+630 SIENIIKHRQIA

-650 NLIELINYKTNRLHT
+650 NLIELINHKTNRLHT

-722 AHLSQDEVL
+722 AHLSQDEAL

-754 KEITPNLRRIAK
+754 KEITPDLRRIAK

-805 IKEFIINQIN
+805 IKEFITNQIN
-815 FVRNAGY
+815 FVRNTGY

-849 IAINSTIQGS
+849 IAINSIIQGS

-864 KIAMVKVFN
+864 KIAMVRVFN
-873 EFKNKKMK
+873 EFKSKKME

-886 QVHDEMLIESPIEE
+886 QVHDEMLIESPIKEK
-900 ENEVKKILKI
+900 NEVEKILKI
-910 IMETAYTLNL
+910 MMETAYTLNL

>member
-1 MKELYLIDALNIIFR
+1 MRELYLIDALNIIFR

-28 TQGENV
+28 TRGENV

-48 KEKNPKYLIITFD
+48 KEKNPKHLIITFD
-61 SEVLTFRKQ
+61 SEIPTFRKQ
-70 KYPNYKATRDLP
+70 KYPNYKATRDAP

-95 GLLKAKIPIFEL
+95 GLLKAKIPIFEI

-133 SPDKDLLQTMSK
+133 SPDKDLLQTMSEH
-145 YIKILKIE
+145 IKILKIE
-153 NNSFIEMDNEYVIKK
+153 NNSFVEMDNEYVIKK
-168 FGVNS
+168 FGINS

-188 NIPGIKGIGLKG
+188 NIPGIKGIGPKG

-205 KEFKTLN
+205 REFKTLK
-212 GIYSNLELINK
+212 GIYSNLELISK
-223 KHQELLIKE
+223 KHQEILIKE
-232 KENAFLSYEL
+232 KENAFLSYDL
-242 VSLEENLKIPEIE
+242 VSLEEDLKIPEIE
-255 NFALKNFSEEIISL
+255 NFSLKNFSKELISL

-287 KQEKEN
+287 KQEEEN
-293 ADQKSLFKQEKENAD
+293 AAQKSLFT
-308 QKSLFKQEKENAD
+308 
-321 QKSLFK
+321 
-327 QEPITN
+327 QEPVADN
-333 SLDDINTID
+333 LDTLNTID

-347 YRSITTKIEL
+347 YHSITTKKEL
-357 DDLIESLKK
+357 DNLIESLKK

-373 TETSSLDTYTAK
+373 TETSSLDIYTAR
-385 LIGISV
+385 LIGISI

-401 PIEAKGKIYIEKN
+401 PIEAKGKIYIEKH

-424 ESNPKIIGQNFKF
+424 ESNPKIIGQNYKF

-489 IQKNDNN
+489 IQKNDN

-525 KLKEDKLDKLMHEI
+525 KLKEDGLDKLMHEV
-539 EMPFNKVIIEMEENG
+539 EMPFNNVIIEMEENG
-554 IYLDKEYLK
+554 IYLDREYLK

-569 GKELEVIESEIIK
+569 GQELELIENEIIK
-582 SIGIDF
+582 SIGINF

-598 ILFEKLNLKLPEKMK
+598 ILFEKLNLKLSEKMK

-624 LREQHE
+624 LIGQHE
-630 SIENLIKYRQIA
+630 SIENIIKHRQIA

-650 NLIELINYKTNRLHT
+650 NLIELINHKTNRLHT

-722 AHLSQDEVL
+722 AHLSQDEAL

-754 KEITPNLRRIAK
+754 KEITPDLRRIAK

-805 IKEFIINQIN
+805 IKEFITNQIN
-815 FVRNAGY
+815 FVRNTGY

-849 IAINSTIQGS
+849 IAINSIIQGS

-864 KIAMVKVFN
+864 KIAMVRVFN
-873 EFKNKKMK
+873 EFKSKKME

-886 QVHDEMLIESPIEE
+886 QAHDEMLIESPIKEK
-900 ENEVKKILKI
+900 NEVEKILKI
-910 IMETAYTLNL
+910 MMETAYTLNL

>member
-48 KEKNPKYLIITFD
+48 KEKNPKHLIITFD
-61 SEVLTFRKQ
+61 SEVPTFRKQ
-70 KYPNYKATRDLP
+70 KYPSYKATRDLP

-95 GLLKAKIPIFEL
+95 GLLKAKIPIFEM

-133 SPDKDLLQTMSK
+133 SPDKDLLQTMSE
-145 YIKILKIE
+145 YVKILKIE
-153 NNSFIEMDNEYVIKK
+153 NNSFIEMGNEYVTKK

-188 NIPGIKGIGLKG
+188 NIPGIKGIGAKG

-205 KEFKTLN
+205 REFKTLD
-212 GIYSNLELINK
+212 GIYSNLEIINK

-275 ISLIKTYKKDIL
+275 ITLIKTYKKDIL
-287 KQEKEN
+287 KQEKET
-293 ADQKSLFKQEKENAD
+293 
-308 QKSLFKQEKENAD
+308 AD

-327 QEPITN
+327 QEPTTN
-333 SLDDINTID
+333 NLDDINTID

-385 LIGISV
+385 LIGISI
-391 SFKEFEGYYI
+391 SFKEFEGCYI

-424 ESNPKIIGQNFKF
+424 ESNPKIIGQNYKF
-437 DYKILKNNGFSPI
+437 DYKILKNNGFNPI
-450 PPYFD
+450 LPYFD

-489 IQKNDNN
+489 IQKNDN

-518 LFNIFTK
+518 LFNLFTK
-525 KLKEDKLDKLMHEI
+525 KLKEDKLDRLMHEI

-569 GKELEVIESEIIK
+569 GKELELIENEIIK

-832 IKEINSNNY
+832 IKEISSNNY

-849 IAINSTIQGS
+849 IAINSIIQGS

-873 EFKNKKMK
+873 EFKSKKME

-910 IMETAYTLNL
+910 MMETAYTLNL

>member
-48 KEKNPKYLIITFD
+48 KEKNPTHLIITFD
-61 SEVLTFRKQ
+61 SEIPTFRKQ
-70 KYPNYKATRDLP
+70 KYPNYKATRDAP

-95 GLLKAKIPIFEL
+95 GLLKAKIPIFEI

-118 FAKKAAKNNYLTYII
+118 FAKKATKNNYLTYII
-133 SPDKDLLQTMSK
+133 SPDKDLLQTMSE

-153 NNSFIEMDNEYVIKK
+153 NNNFVEMDNEYVIRK
-168 FGVNS
+168 FGINS

-188 NIPGIKGIGLKG
+188 NIPGIKGIGPKG

-205 KEFKTLN
+205 KEFITLK

-223 KHQELLIKE
+223 KHQEILIRE
-232 KENAFLSYEL
+232 KENAFLSYDL

-255 NFALKNFSEEIISL
+255 NFALKNFSEELISL
-269 FEKHSA
+269 LEKHSA
-275 ISLIKTYKKDIL
+275 IALIKTYKKDIL
-287 KQEKEN
+287 KQEKDN
-293 ADQKSLFKQEKENAD
+293 ADQKSLFEQE
-308 QKSLFKQEKENAD
+308 LTT
-321 QKSLFK
+321 
-327 QEPITN
+327 TN
-333 SLDDINTID
+333 SLDSLNTID

-347 YRSITTKIEL
+347 YYPITTKKEL
-357 DDLIESLKK
+357 DNLIESLKK
-366 AKYISID
+366 AKYISLD
-373 TETSSLDTYTAK
+373 TETSSLDIYTAK
-385 LIGISV
+385 LIGISI

-401 PIEAKGKIYIEKN
+401 PIEAKGKIYIEKH
-414 YIIQKFNNLF
+414 YIIQKFNSLF
-424 ESNPKIIGQNFKF
+424 ELNPKIIGQNYKF
-437 DYKILKNNGFSPI
+437 DYRILKNNGFNPI

-475 EKYLMHKNIKYEDV
+475 EKYLMHKNIKYEDI
-489 IQKNDNN
+489 IQKNDN

-508 SSEDA
+508 STEDA

-518 LFNIFTK
+518 LFNIFSK
-525 KLKEDKLDKLMHEI
+525 KLKEDGLDNLMHEI

-569 GKELEVIESEIIK
+569 GKELELIENEIIK
-582 SIGIDF
+582 SIGINF
-588 NLNSPKQMHE
+588 NLNSPKQLHE

-624 LREQHE
+624 LRGQHE
-630 SIENLIKYRQIA
+630 SIENLIKHRQLA
-642 KLKSTYTD
+642 KLRSTYTD
-650 NLIELINYKTNRLHT
+650 NLAELINYKTNRLHT

-688 IKDEKGRKIRKA
+688 IKEEKGRKIRKA
-700 FKPENGNIFISADY
+700 FKPEKGNIFISADY

-731 IKAFENNKD
+731 INAFENNKD
-740 IHTETASKLFKIEE
+740 IHAETASKLFKIEE

-815 FVRNAGY
+815 FVRNTGY

-849 IAINSTIQGS
+849 IAINSIIQGS

-864 KIAMVKVFN
+864 KLAMVKVFN
-873 EFKNKKMK
+873 EFKSKKME

-886 QVHDEMLIESPIEE
+886 QVHDEMLIESPINE

-910 IMETAYTLNL
+910 MMETAYTLNL

>member
-48 KEKNPKYLIITFD
+48 KEKNPEHLIITFD
-61 SEVLTFRKQ
+61 SEVPTFRKQ
-70 KYPNYKATRDLP
+70 KYPSYKATRDLP

-95 GLLKAKIPIFEL
+95 GLLKAKIPIFEM

-133 SPDKDLLQTMSK
+133 SPDKDLLQTMSE
-145 YIKILKIE
+145 YVKILKIE
-153 NNSFIEMDNEYVIKK
+153 NNSFIEMDNEYVTKK

-188 NIPGIKGIGLKG
+188 NIPGIKGIGAKG

-205 KEFKTLN
+205 REFKTLD
-212 GIYSNLELINK
+212 GIYSNLEIINK
-223 KHQELLIKE
+223 KHRELLIKE

-275 ISLIKTYKKDIL
+275 IALIKTYKKDIL

-293 ADQKSLFKQEKENAD
+293 ADQKSLFKQE
-308 QKSLFKQEKENAD
+308 
-321 QKSLFK
+321 
-327 QEPITN
+327 PTTN

-385 LIGISV
+385 LIGISI

-424 ESNPKIIGQNFKF
+424 KSNPKIIGQNYKF
-437 DYKILKNNGFSPI
+437 DYKILKNNGFNPI

-489 IQKNDNN
+489 IQKNDN

-569 GKELEVIESEIIK
+569 GKELEAIENEIIK

-815 FVRNAGY
+815 FVKNAGY

-849 IAINSTIQGS
+849 IAINSIIQGS

-873 EFKNKKMK
+873 EFKSKKME

-910 IMETAYTLNL
+910 MMETAYILNL

>member
-48 KEKNPKYLIITFD
+48 KEKNPEHLIITFD
-61 SEVLTFRKQ
+61 SEVPTFRKQ
-70 KYPNYKATRDLP
+70 KYPSYKATRDLP

-95 GLLKAKIPIFEL
+95 GLLKAKIPIFEM

-133 SPDKDLLQTMSK
+133 SPDKDLLQTMSE
-145 YIKILKIE
+145 YVKILKIE
-153 NNSFIEMDNEYVIKK
+153 NNSFIEMDNEYVTKK

-188 NIPGIKGIGLKG
+188 NIPGIKGIGAKG

-205 KEFKTLN
+205 REFKTLD
-212 GIYSNLELINK
+212 GIYSNLEIINK
-223 KHQELLIKE
+223 KHRELLIKE

-275 ISLIKTYKKDIL
+275 IALIKTYKKDIL
-287 KQEKEN
+287 KQEKG
-293 ADQKSLFKQEKENAD
+293 
-308 QKSLFKQEKENAD
+308 NAD

-327 QEPITN
+327 QEPTTN

-357 DDLIESLKK
+357 DNLIESLKK

-385 LIGISV
+385 LIGISI

-424 ESNPKIIGQNFKF
+424 ESNPKIIGQNYKF
-437 DYKILKNNGFSPI
+437 DYKILKNNGFNPI

-489 IQKNDNN
+489 IQKNDN

-518 LFNIFTK
+518 LFNLFTK

-569 GKELEVIESEIIK
+569 GKELEAIENEIIK

-815 FVRNAGY
+815 FVKNAGY

-849 IAINSTIQGS
+849 IAINSIIQGS

-873 EFKNKKMK
+873 EFKSKKME

-910 IMETAYTLNL
+910 MMETAYILNL

>member
-1 MKELYLIDALNIIFR
+1 
-16 NYHVMKNYPLLN
+16 
-28 TQGENV
+28 
-34 NAFIGFFKTLFFII
+34 
-48 KEKNPKYLIITFD
+48 
-61 SEVLTFRKQ
+61 
-70 KYPNYKATRDLP
+70 
-82 PDDLIPQIGWIKE
+82 
-95 GLLKAKIPIFEL
+95 
-107 EGYEADDLLAS
+107 
-118 FAKKAAKNNYLTYII
+118 
-133 SPDKDLLQTMSK
+133 
-145 YIKILKIE
+145 
-153 NNSFIEMDNEYVIKK
+153 
-168 FGVNS
+168 
-173 FQIKDYLAIVGDRSD
+173 
-188 NIPGIKGIGLKG
+188 
-200 AANLL
+200 
-205 KEFKTLN
+205 
-212 GIYSNLELINK
+212 
-223 KHQELLIKE
+223 
-232 KENAFLSYEL
+232 
-242 VSLEENLKIPEIE
+242 
-255 NFALKNFSEEIISL
+255 
-269 FEKHSA
+269 
-275 ISLIKTYKKDIL
+275 
-287 KQEKEN
+287 
-293 ADQKSLFKQEKENAD
+293 
-308 QKSLFKQEKENAD
+308 
-321 QKSLFK
+321 
-327 QEPITN
+327 
-333 SLDDINTID
+333 
-342 TENVK
+342 
-347 YRSITTKIEL
+347 
-357 DDLIESLKK
+357 
-366 AKYISID
+366 
-373 TETSSLDTYTAK
+373 
-385 LIGISV
+385 
-391 SFKEFEGYYI
+391 
-401 PIEAKGKIYIEKN
+401 
-414 YIIQKFNNLF
+414 
-424 ESNPKIIGQNFKF
+424 
-437 DYKILKNNGFSPI
+437 
-450 PPYFD
+450 
-455 TMIAAYLIDTNSKVS
+455 MIAAYLIDTNSKVS

-489 IQKNDNN
+489 IQKNDN

-518 LFNIFTK
+518 LFNLFTK

-569 GKELEVIESEIIK
+569 GKELEAIENEIIK

-780 LAKELGITKEEAKGF
+780 LAKELRITKEEAKGF

-849 IAINSTIQGS
+849 IAINSIIQGS

-873 EFKNKKMK
+873 EFKSKKME

-910 IMETAYTLNL
+910 MMETAYTLNL

>member
-1 MKELYLIDALNIIFR
+1 MKEIYLIDALNIIFR

-48 KEKNPKYLIITFD
+48 KEKNPEHLIVTFD
-61 SEVLTFRKQ
+61 SEIPTFRKQ
-70 KYPNYKATRDLP
+70 KYPSYKATRDSP

-95 GLLKAKIPIFEL
+95 GLLKAKIPIFEI

-133 SPDKDLLQTMSK
+133 SPDKDLLQTMSE

-173 FQIKDYLAIVGDRSD
+173 FQIQDYLAIVGDRSD
-188 NIPGIKGIGLKG
+188 NIPGIKGIGPKG

-205 KEFKTLN
+205 KEFKTLG

-223 KHQELLIKE
+223 NHRELLIKE

-242 VSLEENLKIPEIE
+242 VSLEENLTIPEIE

-275 ISLIKTYKKDIL
+275 IALIKTYKKDIL

-293 ADQKSLFKQEKENAD
+293 ADQKSLFKQEPN
-308 QKSLFKQEKENAD
+308 
-321 QKSLFK
+321 
-327 QEPITN
+327 TN
-333 SLDDINTID
+333 NLDGINTID

-347 YRSITTKIEL
+347 YRAITTKIEL
-357 DDLIESLKK
+357 DDLMETLKK
-366 AKYISID
+366 AKCISVD

-385 LIGISV
+385 LIGISI

-401 PIEAKGKIYIEKN
+401 PIEAKGKNYIEKN

-424 ESNPKIIGQNFKF
+424 KSNPKIIGQNYKF

-450 PPYFD
+450 APYFD

-489 IQKNDNN
+489 IQKNDN

-525 KLKEDKLDKLMHEI
+525 KLKEDKLDKLMHEV

-569 GKELEVIESEIIK
+569 GKELELIENEIIK

-624 LREQHE
+624 LRGQHE

-780 LAKELGITKEEAKGF
+780 LAKELGITKEKAKGF

-873 EFKNKKMK
+873 EFKSKKME

-900 ENEVKKILKI
+900 KNEVKKILKI
-910 IMETAYTLNL
+910 MMETAYTLNL

>member
-1 MKELYLIDALNIIFR
+1 MRELYLIDALNIIFR

-48 KEKNPKYLIITFD
+48 KEKNPENLIIIFD
-61 SEVLTFRKQ
+61 SEIPTFRKQ
-70 KYPNYKATRDLP
+70 KYPNYKATRDAP
-82 PDDLIPQIGWIKE
+82 PNDLIPQIGWIKE
-95 GLLKAKIPIFEL
+95 GLLKARIPIFEI

-118 FAKKAAKNNYLTYII
+118 FAKKAAQNNYLTYII
-133 SPDKDLLQTMSK
+133 SPDKDLLQTMSECV
-145 YIKILKIE
+145 KILKIE
-153 NNSFIEMDNEYVIKK
+153 NNSFVEMNNEYVIKK
-168 FGVNS
+168 FGINS

-188 NIPGIKGIGLKG
+188 NIPGIKGIGPKG

-205 KEFKTLN
+205 KEFKTLE
-212 GIYSNLELINK
+212 GIYSNLKLINK
-223 KHQELLIKE
+223 KHQEILIKE
-232 KENAFLSYEL
+232 KENAFLSYDL

-255 NFALKNFSEEIISL
+255 KFELKNFSEELISL

-275 ISLIKTYKKDIL
+275 INLIKTYKKDIL
-287 KQEKEN
+287 KQENEN
-293 ADQKSLFKQEKENAD
+293 LGQKNLFKP
-308 QKSLFKQEKENAD
+308 
-321 QKSLFK
+321 
-327 QEPITN
+327 EPTTN
-333 SLDDINTID
+333 SLDTLNTIE

-347 YRSITTKIEL
+347 YHSITTKKEL
-357 DDLIESLKK
+357 DNLIESLKK

-385 LIGISV
+385 LIGISI

-401 PIEAKGKIYIEKN
+401 PIEAKGKIYIEKH

-424 ESNPKIIGQNFKF
+424 EANPKIIGQNYKF

-475 EKYLMHKNIKYEDV
+475 EKYLMHKNIKYEDI
-489 IQKNDNN
+489 IQKNDN
-496 FANISLEMATSY
+496 FANISLEMAKDY

-518 LFNIFTK
+518 LFNIFTE
-525 KLKEDKLDKLMHEI
+525 KLKKDGLDQLMHEI
-539 EMPFNKVIIEMEENG
+539 EMPFNNVIIEMEENG

-563 EYGKEL
+563 EYGREL
-569 GKELEVIESEIIK
+569 RKELEIIENEIIK

-624 LREQHE
+624 LIGQHE
-630 SIENLIKYRQIA
+630 SIKNLIKHRQIA

-650 NLIELINYKTNRLHT
+650 NLAELINYKTNRLHT

-722 AHLSQDEVL
+722 AHLSQDEAL

-740 IHTETASKLFKIEE
+740 IHTETASILFKLEE

-780 LAKELGITKEEAKGF
+780 LAKELGIKKEEAKGF
-795 INSYFDSYPK
+795 INSYFESYPK

-815 FVRNAGY
+815 FVRNTGY

-849 IAINSTIQGS
+849 IAINSIIQGS

-864 KIAMVKVFN
+864 KIAMIKVFN
-873 EFKNKKMK
+873 EFKSKKMK

-886 QVHDEMLIESPIEE
+886 QVHDEMLIESPIQE

-910 IMETAYTLNL
+910 MMETAYTLNL

>member
-1 MKELYLIDALNIIFR
+1 MRELYLIDALNIIFR

-48 KEKNPKYLIITFD
+48 KEKNPENLIIIFD
-61 SEVLTFRKQ
+61 SEIPTFRKQ
-70 KYPNYKATRDLP
+70 KYPNYKATRDAP
-82 PDDLIPQIGWIKE
+82 PNDLIPQIGWIKE
-95 GLLKAKIPIFEL
+95 GLLKARIPIFEI

-118 FAKKAAKNNYLTYII
+118 FAKKAAQNNYLTYII
-133 SPDKDLLQTMSK
+133 SPDKDLLQTMSECV
-145 YIKILKIE
+145 KILKIE
-153 NNSFIEMDNEYVIKK
+153 NNSFVEMNNEYVIKK
-168 FGVNS
+168 FGINS

-188 NIPGIKGIGLKG
+188 NIPGIKGIGPKG

-205 KEFKTLN
+205 KEFKTLE
-212 GIYSNLELINK
+212 GIYSNLKLINK
-223 KHQELLIKE
+223 KHQEILIKE
-232 KENAFLSYEL
+232 KENAFLSYDL

-255 NFALKNFSEEIISL
+255 KFELKNFSEELISL

-275 ISLIKTYKKDIL
+275 INLIKTYKKDIL
-287 KQEKEN
+287 KQENEN
-293 ADQKSLFKQEKENAD
+293 LGQKNLFKP
-308 QKSLFKQEKENAD
+308 
-321 QKSLFK
+321 
-327 QEPITN
+327 EPTIN
-333 SLDDINTID
+333 SLDTLSTIE

-347 YRSITTKIEL
+347 YHSITTKKEL
-357 DDLIESLKK
+357 DNLIESLKK

-385 LIGISV
+385 LIGISI

-401 PIEAKGKIYIEKN
+401 PIEAKGKIYIEKH

-424 ESNPKIIGQNFKF
+424 EANPKIIGQNYKF

-475 EKYLMHKNIKYEDV
+475 EKYLMHKNIKYEDI
-489 IQKNDNN
+489 IQKNDN
-496 FANISLEMATSY
+496 FANISLEMAKDY

-518 LFNIFTK
+518 LFNIFTE
-525 KLKEDKLDKLMHEI
+525 KLKKDGLDQLMHEI
-539 EMPFNKVIIEMEENG
+539 EMPFNNVIIEMEENG

-563 EYGKEL
+563 EYGREL
-569 GKELEVIESEIIK
+569 RKELEIIENEIIK

-624 LREQHE
+624 LIGQHE
-630 SIENLIKYRQIA
+630 SIKNLIKHRQIA

-650 NLIELINYKTNRLHT
+650 NLAELINYKTNRLHT

-722 AHLSQDEVL
+722 AHLSQDEAL

-740 IHTETASKLFKIEE
+740 IHTETASILFKLEE

-780 LAKELGITKEEAKGF
+780 LAKELGIKKEEAKGF
-795 INSYFDSYPK
+795 INSYFESYPK

-815 FVRNAGY
+815 FVRNTGY

-849 IAINSTIQGS
+849 IAINSIIQGS

-864 KIAMVKVFN
+864 KIAMIKVFN
-873 EFKNKKMK
+873 EFKSKKMK

-886 QVHDEMLIESPIEE
+886 QVHDEMLIESPIQE

-910 IMETAYTLNL
+910 MMETAYTLNL

>member
-48 KEKNPKYLIITFD
+48 KEKNPEHLIITFD
-61 SEVLTFRKQ
+61 SEVPTFRKQ
-70 KYPNYKATRDLP
+70 KYPSYKATRDSP

-133 SPDKDLLQTMSK
+133 SPDKDLLQTMTE

-173 FQIKDYLAIVGDRSD
+173 FQMKDYLAIVGDRSD
-188 NIPGIKGIGLKG
+188 NIPGIKGIGPKG
-200 AANLL
+200 AATLL
-205 KEFKTLN
+205 REFKTLD
-212 GIYSNLELINK
+212 GIYSNLELIHK
-223 KHQELLIKE
+223 KHRELLIKE

-275 ISLIKTYKKDIL
+275 IALIKTYKKDIL

-293 ADQKSLFKQEKENAD
+293 TDQKSLFAQE
-308 QKSLFKQEKENAD
+308 
-321 QKSLFK
+321 
-327 QEPITN
+327 ITTTN

-357 DDLIESLKK
+357 DDLMENLKK

-385 LIGISV
+385 LIGISI
-391 SFKEFEGYYI
+391 SFKEFEGCYI

-424 ESNPKIIGQNFKF
+424 ESNPKIIGQNYKF

-489 IQKNDNN
+489 IQKNDN

-569 GKELEVIESEIIK
+569 GKELELIETEIIK

-624 LREQHE
+624 LRGQHE

-650 NLIELINYKTNRLHT
+650 NLVELINYKTNRLHT

-805 IKEFIINQIN
+805 IKEFITNQIN

-841 LERSAAER
+841 IERSAAER
-849 IAINSTIQGS
+849 IAINSAIQGS

-873 EFKNKKMK
+873 EFKSTKMK

-910 IMETAYTLNL
+910 MMETAYALNL
-920 PLRANIET
+920 PLKANIET

>member
-48 KEKNPKYLIITFD
+48 KEKNPEHLIITFD
-61 SEVLTFRKQ
+61 SEVPTFRKQ
-70 KYPNYKATRDLP
+70 KYPSYKATRDLP

-95 GLLKAKIPIFEL
+95 GLLKAKIPIFEM

-133 SPDKDLLQTMSK
+133 SPDKDLLQTMSE
-145 YIKILKIE
+145 YVKILKIE
-153 NNSFIEMDNEYVIKK
+153 NNSFIEMDNEYVTKK

-188 NIPGIKGIGLKG
+188 NIPGIKGIGAKG

-205 KEFKTLN
+205 REFKTLD
-212 GIYSNLELINK
+212 GIYSNLEIINK
-223 KHQELLIKE
+223 KHRELLIKE

-275 ISLIKTYKKDIL
+275 IALIKTYKKDIL

-293 ADQKSLFKQEKENAD
+293 ADQKSLFKQE
-308 QKSLFKQEKENAD
+308 
-321 QKSLFK
+321 
-327 QEPITN
+327 PTTN

-385 LIGISV
+385 LIGISI

-424 ESNPKIIGQNFKF
+424 ESNPKIIGQNYKF
-437 DYKILKNNGFSPI
+437 DYKILKNNGFNPI

-489 IQKNDNN
+489 IQKNDN

-569 GKELEVIESEIIK
+569 GKELEAIENEIIK

-780 LAKELGITKEEAKGF
+780 LAKELGITK
-795 INSYFDSYPK
+795 
-805 IKEFIINQIN
+805 
-815 FVRNAGY
+815 
-822 SETILKRRRY
+822 
-832 IKEINSNNY
+832 
-841 LERSAAER
+841 
-849 IAINSTIQGS
+849 
-859 AADIM
+859 
-864 KIAMVKVFN
+864 
-873 EFKNKKMK
+873 
-881 SKILL
+881 
-886 QVHDEMLIESPIEE
+886 
-900 ENEVKKILKI
+900 
-910 IMETAYTLNL
+910 
-920 PLRANIET
+920 
-928 GKSWG
+928 
-933 EIH
+933 

>member
-34 NAFIGFFKTLFFII
+34 NAFVGFFKTLFFII
-48 KEKNPKYLIITFD
+48 KEKNPKHLIITFD
-61 SEVLTFRKQ
+61 SEIPTFRKQ
-70 KYPNYKATRDLP
+70 KYPNYKATRDAP
-82 PDDLIPQIGWIKE
+82 PDDLIPQIGWIKK
-95 GLLKAKIPIFEL
+95 GLLKAKIPIFEI

-118 FAKKAAKNNYLTYII
+118 FAKKATQNNYLTYII
-133 SPDKDLLQTMSK
+133 SPDKDLLQIMSEH
-145 YIKILKIE
+145 IKILKIE
-153 NNSFIEMDNEYVIKK
+153 NNRFVEMDNEYVIKK
-168 FGVNS
+168 FGINS

-188 NIPGIKGIGLKG
+188 NIPGIKGIGPKG

-205 KEFKTLN
+205 REFKTLK
-212 GIYSNLELINK
+212 GIYSNLELITK
-223 KHQELLIKE
+223 KHQEILIKE
-232 KENAFLSYEL
+232 KENAFLSYDL

-275 ISLIKTYKKDIL
+275 ITLIKTYKRDIL
-287 KQEKEN
+287 KQEEEN
-293 ADQKSLFKQEKENAD
+293 LAQKSLFKQESTT
-308 QKSLFKQEKENAD
+308 KSIDTL
-321 QKSLFK
+321 
-327 QEPITN
+327 
-333 SLDDINTID
+333 NTID

-347 YRSITTKIEL
+347 YHSITTKKEL
-357 DDLIESLKK
+357 DNLIESLKK

-373 TETSSLDTYTAK
+373 TETSSLDIYTAR
-385 LIGISV
+385 LIGISI

-401 PIEAKGKIYIEKN
+401 PIEARGKIYIEKH
-414 YIIQKFNNLF
+414 YIIQKFNNFF
-424 ESNPKIIGQNFKF
+424 ESNPKIIGQNYKF
-437 DYKILKNNGFSPI
+437 DYKILKNNGFNPI

-489 IQKNDNN
+489 IQKNDN
-496 FANISLEMATSY
+496 FAGISLEMATSY

-518 LFNIFTK
+518 LFNVFSK
-525 KLKEDKLDKLMHEI
+525 KLKEDSLDKLMHEI
-539 EMPFNKVIIEMEENG
+539 EMPFNNVIIEMEENG
-554 IYLDKEYLK
+554 IYLDREYLK

-569 GKELEVIESEIIK
+569 GKELELIETEIIK

-624 LREQHE
+624 LRGQHE
-630 SIENLIKYRQIA
+630 SIENLIKHRQIA

-665 SFIQT
+665 NFIQT
-670 KTATGRI
+670 KTATGRV

-795 INSYFDSYPK
+795 IDSYFDSYPK

-815 FVRNAGY
+815 FVRNTGY

-849 IAINSTIQGS
+849 ISINSIIQGS

-873 EFKNKKMK
+873 EFKSKKMK

-886 QVHDEMLIESPIEE
+886 QVHDEMLIESPIKE

-910 IMETAYTLNL
+910 MMETAYTLTP

>member
-1 MKELYLIDALNIIFR
+1 MRELYLIDALNIIFR

-28 TQGENV
+28 TRGENV

-48 KEKNPKYLIITFD
+48 KEKNPKHLIITFD
-61 SEVLTFRKQ
+61 SEIPTFRKQ
-70 KYPNYKATRDLP
+70 KYPNYKATRDAP

-95 GLLKAKIPIFEL
+95 GLLKAKIPIFEI

-133 SPDKDLLQTMSK
+133 SPDKDLLQTMSEH
-145 YIKILKIE
+145 IKILKIE
-153 NNSFIEMDNEYVIKK
+153 NNSFVEMDNEYVIKK
-168 FGVNS
+168 FGINS

-188 NIPGIKGIGLKG
+188 NIPGIKGIGPKG

-205 KEFKTLN
+205 REFKTLK
-212 GIYSNLELINK
+212 GIYSNLELISK
-223 KHQELLIKE
+223 KHQEILIKE
-232 KENAFLSYEL
+232 KENAFLSYDL
-242 VSLEENLKIPEIE
+242 VSLEEDLKIPEIE
-255 NFALKNFSEEIISL
+255 NFSLENFSKELISL

-287 KQEKEN
+287 KQEEEN
-293 ADQKSLFKQEKENAD
+293 VAQKSLFT
-308 QKSLFKQEKENAD
+308 
-321 QKSLFK
+321 
-327 QEPITN
+327 QEPIADN
-333 SLDDINTID
+333 LDTLNTID

-347 YRSITTKIEL
+347 YHSITTKKEL
-357 DDLIESLKK
+357 DNLIESLKK

-373 TETSSLDTYTAK
+373 TETSSLDIYTAR
-385 LIGISV
+385 LIGISI

-401 PIEAKGKIYIEKN
+401 PIEAKGKIYIEKH

-424 ESNPKIIGQNFKF
+424 ESNPKIIGQNYKF

-489 IQKNDNN
+489 IQKNDN

-525 KLKEDKLDKLMHEI
+525 KLKEDGLDKLMHEV
-539 EMPFNKVIIEMEENG
+539 EMPFNNVIIEMEENG
-554 IYLDKEYLK
+554 IYLDREYLK

-569 GKELEVIESEIIK
+569 GQELELIENEIIK
-582 SIGIDF
+582 SIGINF

-624 LREQHE
+624 LIGQHE
-630 SIENLIKYRQIA
+630 SIENIIKHRQIA

-650 NLIELINYKTNRLHT
+650 NLIELINHKTNRLHT

-722 AHLSQDEVL
+722 AHLSQDEAL

-754 KEITPNLRRIAK
+754 KEITPDLRRIAK

-805 IKEFIINQIN
+805 IKEFITNQIN
-815 FVRNAGY
+815 FVRNTGY

-849 IAINSTIQGS
+849 IAINSIIQGS

-864 KIAMVKVFN
+864 KIAMVRVFN
-873 EFKNKKMK
+873 EFKSKKME

-886 QVHDEMLIESPIEE
+886 QVHDEMLIESPLKEK
-900 ENEVKKILKI
+900 NEVEKILKI
-910 IMETAYTLNL
+910 MMETAYTLNL

>member
-16 NYHVMKNYPLLN
+16 NYHVLKNYPLLN

-48 KEKNPKYLIITFD
+48 KEKNPEHLIIAFD
-61 SEVLTFRKQ
+61 SEIPTFRKQ
-70 KYPNYKATRDLP
+70 KYPNYKATRDAP
-82 PDDLIPQIGWIKE
+82 PNDLIPQIGWIKE
-95 GLLKAKIPIFEL
+95 GLLKAKIPIFEI
-107 EGYEADDLLAS
+107 EGYEADDILAS
-118 FAKKAAKNNYLTYII
+118 FAKKAEKNNYLTYII
-133 SPDKDLLQTMSK
+133 SPDKDLLQTMSE

-153 NNSFIEMDNEYVIKK
+153 NNSFVEMNNEYVIKK

-188 NIPGIKGIGLKG
+188 NIPGIKGIGSKG

-205 KEFKTLN
+205 REFKTLK

-223 KHQELLIKE
+223 KHQEILIKE
-232 KENAFLSYEL
+232 KENAFLSYDL
-242 VSLEENLKIPEIE
+242 VSLEENLQIPEIE
-255 NFALKNFSEEIISL
+255 NFYLKNFSEEIISL

-275 ISLIKTYKKDIL
+275 VALIKTYKKDIL
-287 KQEKEN
+287 KQKEEN
-293 ADQKSLFKQEKENAD
+293 LGQKSLFE
-308 QKSLFKQEKENAD
+308 
-321 QKSLFK
+321 
-327 QEPITN
+327 QEPITKN
-333 SLDDINTID
+333 LNTLNTID

-347 YRSITTKIEL
+347 YHSITTKKEF
-357 DDLIESLKK
+357 DNLIESLKQ

-385 LIGISV
+385 LIGISI

-401 PIEAKGKIYIEKN
+401 PIEAKGKIYIEKH

-424 ESNPKIIGQNFKF
+424 KSNPKIIGQNYKF

-489 IQKNDNN
+489 IQKNDN

-508 SSEDA
+508 SCEDA

-518 LFNIFTK
+518 LFNIFTE
-525 KLKEDKLDKLMHEI
+525 KLKEDGLDKLMHEI
-539 EMPFNKVIIEMEENG
+539 EMPFNNVIIEMEENG

-569 GKELEVIESEIIK
+569 GKELELIENEIIQ

-630 SIENLIKYRQIA
+630 SIENLIKHRRIA

-670 KTATGRI
+670 RTATGRI

-722 AHLSQDEVL
+722 AHLSQDEAL

-740 IHTETASKLFKIEE
+740 IHIETASKLFKIEE

-815 FVRNAGY
+815 FVKNAGY

-849 IAINSTIQGS
+849 IAINSAIQGS

-864 KIAMVKVFN
+864 KIAMIKVFN
-873 EFKNKKMK
+873 EFKSKKME

-886 QVHDEMLIESPIEE
+886 QVHDEMLIESPIKE

-910 IMETAYTLNL
+910 MMETAYTLNL

>member
-1 MKELYLIDALNIIFR
+1 MII
-16 NYHVMKNYPLLN
+16 
-28 TQGENV
+28 
-34 NAFIGFFKTLFFII
+34 A
-48 KEKNPKYLIITFD
+48 FD
-61 SEVLTFRKQ
+61 SEVPTFRKQ
-70 KYPNYKATRDLP
+70 KYPNYKATRDAP
-82 PDDLIPQIGWIKE
+82 PNDLIPQIGWIKE
-95 GLLKAKIPIFEL
+95 GLLKAKIPIFEI
-107 EGYEADDLLAS
+107 EGYEADDILAS
-118 FAKKAAKNNYLTYII
+118 FAKKAEKNNYLTYII
-133 SPDKDLLQTMSK
+133 SPDKDLLQTMSE

-153 NNSFIEMDNEYVIKK
+153 NNSFVEMNNEYVIKK
-168 FGVNS
+168 FGINS

-188 NIPGIKGIGLKG
+188 NIPGIKGIGSKG

-205 KEFKTLN
+205 REFKTLK

-223 KHQELLIKE
+223 KHQEILIKE
-232 KENAFLSYEL
+232 KENAFLSYDL
-242 VSLEENLKIPEIE
+242 VSLEENLQIPEIE
-255 NFALKNFSEEIISL
+255 NFHLKNFSEEIISL

-275 ISLIKTYKKDIL
+275 VALIKTYKKDIL
-287 KQEKEN
+287 KQKEEN
-293 ADQKSLFKQEKENAD
+293 LGQKSLFE
-308 QKSLFKQEKENAD
+308 
-321 QKSLFK
+321 
-327 QEPITN
+327 QEPITK
-333 SLDDINTID
+333 SLNALNTID

-347 YRSITTKIEL
+347 YHSITTKKEL
-357 DDLIESLKK
+357 DNLIESLKQ

-385 LIGISV
+385 LIGISI

-401 PIEAKGKIYIEKN
+401 PIEAKGKIYIEKH

-424 ESNPKIIGQNFKF
+424 KSKPKIIGQNYKF

-489 IQKNDNN
+489 IQKNDN

-508 SSEDA
+508 SCEDA

-518 LFNIFTK
+518 LFNIFTE
-525 KLKEDKLDKLMHEI
+525 KLKEDGLDKLMHEI
-539 EMPFNKVIIEMEENG
+539 EMPFNNVIIEMEENG

-569 GKELEVIESEIIK
+569 GKELELIENETIQ

-630 SIENLIKYRQIA
+630 SIENLIKHRRIA

-670 KTATGRI
+670 RTATGRI

-722 AHLSQDEVL
+722 AHLSQDEAL

-740 IHTETASKLFKIEE
+740 IHVETASKLFKIEE

-815 FVRNAGY
+815 FVKNAGY

-849 IAINSTIQGS
+849 IAINSAIQGS

-864 KIAMVKVFN
+864 KIAMIKVFN
-873 EFKNKKMK
+873 EFKSKKME

-886 QVHDEMLIESPIEE
+886 QVHDEMLIESPIKE

-910 IMETAYTLNL
+910 MMETAYTLNL

>member
-16 NYHVMKNYPLLN
+16 NYHVLKNYPLLN

-48 KEKNPKYLIITFD
+48 KEKNPEHLIIAFD
-61 SEVLTFRKQ
+61 SEIPTFRKQ
-70 KYPNYKATRDLP
+70 KYPNYKATRDAP
-82 PDDLIPQIGWIKE
+82 PNDLIPQIEWIKE
-95 GLLKAKIPIFEL
+95 GLLKAKIPIFEI
-107 EGYEADDLLAS
+107 EGYEADDILAS
-118 FAKKAAKNNYLTYII
+118 FAKKAEKNNYLTYII
-133 SPDKDLLQTMSK
+133 SPDKDLLQTMSE

-153 NNSFIEMDNEYVIKK
+153 NNNFVEMNNEYVIKK
-168 FGVNS
+168 FGINS

-188 NIPGIKGIGLKG
+188 NIPGIKGIGSKG

-205 KEFKTLN
+205 REFKTLK

-223 KHQELLIKE
+223 KHQEILIKE

-242 VSLEENLKIPEIE
+242 VSLEENLQIPEIE
-255 NFALKNFSEEIISL
+255 NFYLKNFSEEIISL

-275 ISLIKTYKKDIL
+275 VALIKTYKKDIL
-287 KQEKEN
+287 KQKEEN
-293 ADQKSLFKQEKENAD
+293 LGQKSLFE
-308 QKSLFKQEKENAD
+308 
-321 QKSLFK
+321 
-327 QEPITN
+327 QEPITK
-333 SLDDINTID
+333 SLNTLNTID

-347 YRSITTKIEL
+347 YYSITTKKEL
-357 DDLIESLKK
+357 NNLIESLKQ
-366 AKYISID
+366 ANYISID

-385 LIGISV
+385 LIGISI

-401 PIEAKGKIYIEKN
+401 PIEAKGKIYIEKH

-424 ESNPKIIGQNFKF
+424 KSNPKIIGQNYKF

-489 IQKNDNN
+489 IQKNEN

-508 SSEDA
+508 SCEDA

-518 LFNIFTK
+518 LFNIFTE
-525 KLKEDKLDKLMHEI
+525 KLKEDGLDKLMHEI
-539 EMPFNKVIIEMEENG
+539 EMPFNNVIIEMEENG

-563 EYGKEL
+563 KYGKEL
-569 GKELEVIESEIIK
+569 GKELELIENEIIK
-582 SIGIDF
+582 SIGINF

-630 SIENLIKYRQIA
+630 SIENLIKHRRIA

-670 KTATGRI
+670 RTATGRI

-722 AHLSQDEVL
+722 AHLSQDEAL

-740 IHTETASKLFKIEE
+740 IHIETASKLFKIEE

-815 FVRNAGY
+815 FVKNAGY

-873 EFKNKKMK
+873 EFKSKKME

-886 QVHDEMLIESPIEE
+886 QVHDEMLIESPIKE

-910 IMETAYTLNL
+910 MMETAYKLNL